1 MSIPVSVA
9 RRILAC
15 VAATKRVGEG
25 EGEKRESGER
35 KARRTL
41 EY

>member
-1 MSIPVSVA
+1 MSIPLSVA

-15 VAATKRVGEG
+15 VVGTKRGGEG

-35 KARRTL
+35 EARRTL